1 MKKTIAILI
10 PVWFI
15 CLNNIRV
22 SIGIETTTTFIADDR
37 PIYTTSPSSDIDVQL
52 MKDRLHYTQSN
63 DIQHILRNHTLPHY
77 LMHIPK
83 TAGYYAYRILSS
95 TLSNDPNYNKLSPN
109 DKYRLCNV
117 GEMPILK
124 DTILMPEYGGT
135 KCTMYMSEYQ
145 YVKLPSNKIPQYA
158 YTIVRNPKHHVLS
171 QYFHCTESND
181 RGARQKNAKR
191 EIPLPS
197 LDEWLSKWVLSIDD
211 SKERFLNSKMRCY
224 NPIDL
229 QSKYVGFDNDY
240 TSNNASIGSDT
251 AAAAMKSIQQKF
263 TVIGQLDDIDRVLC
277 VIMIHYAGW
286 LPAKC
291 NCSSSDNDQR
301 RRRRLTEIS
310 QHGVIH
316 HGSTYNT
323 TRFEDSLIE
332 KLTTKDELLYDY
344 SKQLFETQLRV
355 VEEYF
360 NVTICD
366 TIR

>member
-22 SIGIETTTTFIADDR
+22 SLGIETTTFIADDR
-37 PIYTTSPSSDIDVQL
+37 PIYTTSPSSSAIDVQL
-52 MKDRLHYTQSN
+52 MRDRLHYTQSN
-63 DIQHILRNHTLPHY
+63 DIQHTLRNHTLPHY

-95 TLSNDPNYNKLSPN
+95 TLSDDPKYNKLSPD

-124 DTILMPEYGGT
+124 DTILMPAYGGT

-145 YVKLPSNKIPQYA
+145 YKKLPSNKIPQYA

-191 EIPLPS
+191 EVPLPN

-211 SKERFLNSKMRCY
+211 SKERFQNSKMRCY
-224 NPIDL
+224 NPIDM

-240 TSNNASIGSDT
+240 ISNNTFTDNN
-251 AAAAMKSIQQKF
+251 AAADMKSIQQKF
-263 TVIGQLDDIDRVLC
+263 TVIGQLDDIDRFLC
-277 VIMIHYAGW
+277 VVMIHYAGW

-291 NCSSSDNDQR
+291 NCSSSDNDQN

-323 TRFEDSLIE
+323 SRFEDSLIE
-332 KLTTKDELLYDY
+332 KLTTKDEFLYDY
-344 SKQLFETQLRV
+344 SKQLFEMQLRV

>member
-1 MKKTIAILI
+1 
-10 PVWFI
+10 
-15 CLNNIRV
+15 
-22 SIGIETTTTFIADDR
+22 
-37 PIYTTSPSSDIDVQL
+37 
-52 MKDRLHYTQSN
+52 
-63 DIQHILRNHTLPHY
+63 
-77 LMHIPK
+77 MHIPK
-83 TAGYYAYRILSS
+83 TAGYYAYRIVSS

-135 KCTMYMSEYQ
+135 KCTMYMSEYH
-145 YVKLPSNKIPQYA
+145 YNKLPSNKIPQFA
-158 YTIVRNPKHHVLS
+158 YTIIRNPKHHVLS

-191 EIPLPS
+191 EVPLPN

-224 NPIDL
+224 NPIDM
-229 QSKYVGFDNDY
+229 QSKYVGFDND
-240 TSNNASIGSDT
+240 SLNNT
-251 AAAAMKSIQQKF
+251 AMKSIQQKF
-263 TVIGQLDDIDRVLC
+263 TVVGPLDDIDRVLC
-277 VIMIHYAGW
+277 VVMIHYAGW

-291 NCSSSDNDQR
+291 NCSSSDDDQR
-301 RRRRLTEIS
+301 RRRLAEIS

>member
-1 MKKTIAILI
+1 MKKTRLWIAIVI
-10 PVWFI
+10 PIWFI

-22 SIGIETTTTFIADDR
+22 SLGIETTTFIADDR
-37 PIYTTSPSSDIDVQL
+37 PTYTTSPSSSAIDVQL

-63 DIQHILRNHTLPHY
+63 DIQHILRKNHTLPHY

-83 TAGYYAYRILSS
+83 TAGYYAYRIVSS

-135 KCTMYMSEYQ
+135 KCTMYMSEYH
-145 YVKLPSNKIPQYA
+145 YNKLPSNKIPQFA
-158 YTIVRNPKHHVLS
+158 YTIIRNPKHHVLS

-191 EIPLPS
+191 EVPLPN

-224 NPIDL
+224 NPIDM
-229 QSKYVGFDNDY
+229 QSKYVGFDND
-240 TSNNASIGSDT
+240 SLNNT
-251 AAAAMKSIQQKF
+251 AMKSIQQKF
-263 TVIGQLDDIDRVLC
+263 TVVGPLDDIDRVLC
-277 VIMIHYAGW
+277 VVMIHYAGW

-291 NCSSSDNDQR
+291 NCSSSDDDQR
-301 RRRRLTEIS
+301 RRRLAEIS